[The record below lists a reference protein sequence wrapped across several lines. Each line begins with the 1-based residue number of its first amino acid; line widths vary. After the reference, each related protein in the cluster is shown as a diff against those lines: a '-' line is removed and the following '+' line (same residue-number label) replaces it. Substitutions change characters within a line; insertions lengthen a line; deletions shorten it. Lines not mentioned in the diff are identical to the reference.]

1 MRKNDK
7 KRTGSGVLSVLAHL
21 KMKLNRV
28 VLSRVF
34 KNLLYKFSIKRI
46 NPNQSLVTA
55 KDRFG
60 LFSSGGDSRD
70 RTGDLL
76 NAIQALYQ
84 LSYTPKVLN
93 RMVEAQGLE
102 PWTSRM

>member
-1 MRKNDK
+1 MNCRVPRYHSPRKKD
-7 KRTGSGVLSVLAHL
+7 SYMLSFF
-21 KMKLNRV
+21 R
-28 VLSRVF
+28 
-34 KNLLYKFSIKRI
+34 
-46 NPNQSLVTA
+46 
-55 KDRFG
+55 
-60 LFSSGGDSRD
+60 GGDSRG

-102 PWTSRM
+102 PWTSRMWSERSNQLSYASKSFT